1 MPAIVF
7 PARFDLPAIITPR
20 MVRSYCHSIPSRRLM
35 PAARGKSECE
45 KEGNFSHLARKRSR
59 FSGGENS
66 LRACRATLGS
76 ARASRAGDGV
86 PAIANFSL
94 PRALQRGAAMSTRGR
109 VRSPDGNRHAYFASN
124 FRMK

>member
-59 FSGGENS
+59 FFGGENS
-66 LRACRATLGS
+66 IRACRATLRS
-76 ARASRAGDGV
+76 AREGACA
-86 PAIANFSL
+86 PQMEIATPTLRRTS
-94 PRALQRGAAMSTRGR
+94 G
-109 VRSPDGNRHAYFASN
+109 
-124 FRMK
+124 